1 MVDIKRYGLEAENGQ
16 ITGGK
21 YNMLKK
27 RLPMFVAVLLG
38 CSVLVGVAPT
48 IEHRAREYRVEP
60 EVTVPPYETD
70 TARAINAYER
80 LMDRYL
86 DLTQANLIGVG
97 SDVRAVAGKLDR
109 MDSKLTE
116 LAERLTRIEKA
127 LGIDKAEPQPEQKS
141 PESPPQP

>member
-1 MVDIKRYGLEAENGQ
+1 
-16 ITGGK
+16 
-21 YNMLKK
+21 MLKK
-27 RLPMFVAVLLG
+27 KLPILVAVLLG

-60 EVTVPPYETD
+60 EVEVTVPPYETD
-70 TARAINAYER
+70 AARAINAYER

-97 SDVRAVAGKLDR
+97 SDLRAVAEKLDR
-109 MDSKLTE
+109 MDSKLTQ

-127 LGIDKAEPQPEQKS
+127 LGIDKAEPQPGQKS
-141 PESPPQP
+141 PEPPPQP